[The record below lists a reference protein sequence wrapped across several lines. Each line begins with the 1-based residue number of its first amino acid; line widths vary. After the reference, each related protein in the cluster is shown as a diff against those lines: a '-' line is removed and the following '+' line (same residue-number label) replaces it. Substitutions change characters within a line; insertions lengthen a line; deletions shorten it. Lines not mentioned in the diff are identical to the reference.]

1 MTAYTFYVYR
11 SNFEATMTINLY
23 GIILWQM
30 ETYFVN
36 KKREILTI
44 YRLWLSRRR
53 LMVPYKLLG
62 AYQFKENI
70 FDILKKRQQY
80 YTHARLFFHTLQMCK
95 NLNGENLANFLAVI
109 NFAKFSWHQSI
120 PSYGMYPATFIIFT
134 ITFLYAIHIS

>member
-11 SNFEATMTINLY
+11 LNFEATMTINLY

-36 KKREILTI
+36 KKREIFTI
-44 YRLWLSRRR
+44 YRLWLSKRR

-70 FDILKKRQQY
+70 FDILKKRWQY
-80 YTHARLFFHTLQMCK
+80 YTHARLLFHT
-95 NLNGENLANFLAVI
+95 
-109 NFAKFSWHQSI
+109 
-120 PSYGMYPATFIIFT
+120 P
-134 ITFLYAIHIS
+134 